1 MRDGALCCAQCL
13 AASISKDDAGALSE
27 EALAAL
33 VAEFIQLHAEA
44 KQLNERLDAVKE
56 QLKRHAASQ
65 PRVAN
70 AVLLRTGEH
79 AVKCGYSIKVTY
91 NADKLATVEALLGT
105 EQFTALFTRKM
116 TFSAVKES
124 LEAFLA
130 RGPRHGRGACRHSGC
145 SGAHRDCLG
154 DTRHAEAQDRD
165 VSHTIGPFS
174 RQATPM
180 TPSPSLSP
188 RTPPV
193 SDTPGPVCDGAR
205 AMRTLF
211 APGAVPVRR
220 RGADAPLRRQAGS
233 ALPPGRSRQ
242 RLRTRRRRTTRCR
255 GHRDRPAPPE
265 RTGVHRPI
273 RSQPLGRALYYQA
286 TLTGRIGAVDCE
298 GIADVLDVVRCE
310 IRRWTSPSSISR
322 PAAAPPS
329 ASVSRWRFMPGC

>member
-1 MRDGALCCAQCL
+1 MDGSGQACAECLEPVKTAVHAQNGASLCTQCAEQFYCPCAGCGGLIPQDEAVMRDGALCCAQCL

-130 RGPRHGRGACRHSGC
+130 REAP
-145 SGAHRDCLG
+145 
-154 DTRHAEAQDRD
+154 DTAVARAAILAAAERTEIASVTPVTPKRK
-165 VSHTIGPFS
+165 TGTS
-174 RQATPM
+174 R
-180 TPSPSLSP
+180 TPS
-188 RTPPV
+188 V
-193 SDTPGPVCDGAR
+193 
-205 AMRTLF
+205 
-211 APGAVPVRR
+211 
-220 RGADAPLRRQAGS
+220 
-233 ALPPGRSRQ
+233 
-242 RLRTRRRRTTRCR
+242 
-255 GHRDRPAPPE
+255 
-265 RTGVHRPI
+265 
-273 RSQPLGRALYYQA
+273 
-286 TLTGRIGAVDCE
+286 
-298 GIADVLDVVRCE
+298 
-310 IRRWTSPSSISR
+310 
-322 PAAAPPS
+322 PS
-329 ASVSRWRFMPGC
+329 AARPHP

>member
-1 MRDGALCCAQCL
+1 MDGSGQACAECLEPVKTAVHAQNGASLCTQCAEQFYCPCAGCGGLIPQDEAVMRDGALCCAQCL

-70 AVLLRTGEH
+70 AVLLRTGGH

-130 RGPRHGRGACRHSGC
+130 REAP
-145 SGAHRDCLG
+145 
-154 DTRHAEAQDRD
+154 DTAAARAAILAAAERTEIASVTPVTPKRK
-165 VSHTIGPFS
+165 TGTS
-174 RQATPM
+174 R
-180 TPSPSLSP
+180 TPS
-188 RTPPV
+188 V
-193 SDTPGPVCDGAR
+193 
-205 AMRTLF
+205 
-211 APGAVPVRR
+211 
-220 RGADAPLRRQAGS
+220 
-233 ALPPGRSRQ
+233 
-242 RLRTRRRRTTRCR
+242 
-255 GHRDRPAPPE
+255 
-265 RTGVHRPI
+265 
-273 RSQPLGRALYYQA
+273 
-286 TLTGRIGAVDCE
+286 
-298 GIADVLDVVRCE
+298 
-310 IRRWTSPSSISR
+310 
-322 PAAAPPS
+322 PS
-329 ASVSRWRFMPGC
+329 AARPHP